1 MSVTPVG
8 IRRFRADLATYVDSD
23 TPVAVQRHGHTVG
36 FFIPVKVDLTAER
49 AVFAA
54 ATAKLD
60 ALLADEDVEAAL
72 RDFEDLRASET

>member
-8 IRRFRADLATYVDSD
+8 IREFRAGLAGYVDSD

-49 AVFAA
+49 DAFVAA
-54 ATAKLD
+54 AAKLD
-60 ALLADEDVEAAL
+60 ALLADEDVDAIVRDFDAL
-72 RDFEDLRASET
+72 RRGDA